1 MAYCA
6 QSDILERLP
15 EETLIQLTDDAEAGQ
30 VEASVVA
37 RAIADADAEID
48 GHLGSRH
55 AVPLSP
61 VPPLVRKI
69 SVELAIY
76 HLFSRRGGAPEEWRQ
91 RYEDN
96 RRLLE
101 NIAKGLV
108 SLGTADPQ
116 GTPLPTAPQVTGA
129 SRVFSRRTMRGF

>member
-1 MAYCA
+1 MYCA
-6 QSDILERLP
+6 QDDILERLP

-30 VEASVVA
+30 VETSVVA

-48 GHLGSRH
+48 GYLGKRH
-55 AVPLSP
+55 PVPLNP
-61 VPPLVRKI
+61 VPPLVRKL

-76 HLFSRRGGAPEEWRQ
+76 HLFSRRGGAPDEWRQ

-101 NIAKGLV
+101 NVAKGLI
-108 SLGTADPQ
+108 SLGVADPQ
-116 GTPLPTAPQVTGA
+116 GTPQPAAPQLTSQ
-129 SRVFSRRTMRGF
+129 SRVFTRETLGSF

>member
-1 MAYCA
+1 MAYCT

-15 EETLIQLTDDAEAGQ
+15 EETLIQLTDDAEVGQ

-48 GHLGSRH
+48 GYLGARH

-61 VPPLVRKI
+61 APPLVAKI
-69 SVELAIY
+69 AVELAIY

-101 NIAKGLV
+101 SVAKGLV
-108 SLGTADPQ
+108 SLGVADPQ
-116 GTPLPTAPQVTGA
+116 GTPMPEAPQIDSA
-129 SRVFSRRTMRGF
+129 PRVFSRRSLESF